1 MVKTRYPDITAILHN
16 GIKSIKCTFE
26 EAEAIIKVRQAYPD
40 CKAVAVVDG
49 CYLPV
54 NEIKQG
60 HIMVQVGD
68 TIYKKEKGEYN
79 WPGVVI

>member
-1 MVKTRYPDITAILHN
+1 MVKSKYPDITVILYN

-40 CKAVAVVDG
+40 CKAVAIVDG

-54 NEIKQG
+54 SAIKQD
-60 HIMVQVGD
+60 HIVVVNGN
-68 TIYKKEKGEYN
+68 TTYTKEKGSYS

>member
-1 MVKTRYPDITAILHN
+1 MVKSKYPDITVILYN

-26 EAEAIIKVRQAYPD
+26 EAEAIIKVRQGYPD
-40 CKAVAVVDG
+40 CKAVAIVEG

-54 NEIKQG
+54 IEIKQG
-60 HIMVQVGD
+60 YIVVQNGSAAY
-68 TIYKKEKGEYN
+68 TKEKGSYS